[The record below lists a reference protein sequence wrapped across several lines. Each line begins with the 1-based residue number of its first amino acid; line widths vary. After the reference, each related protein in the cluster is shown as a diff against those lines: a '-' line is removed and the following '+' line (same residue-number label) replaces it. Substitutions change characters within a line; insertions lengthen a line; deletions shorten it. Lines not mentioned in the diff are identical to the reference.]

1 MKKLYSILTSLIIFT
16 FVISNAFSKET
27 NINRIE
33 VIVNDDIIT
42 NYDVIQR
49 IKINAII
56 KGIDINSDNIQIF
69 ANTVIE
75 ELINEKLKLEKT
87 SEYEITISL
96 KEFEDH
102 EKRFFNNLDLNKNE
116 LKILFKDNKINFN
129 ELKRFLESEL
139 KWQKLI
145 YGLYLRVISVT
156 DAEVSELTKNNQNIT
171 IELAKE
177 ILVQK
182 QLDLKSNKLIK
193 DLRDE
198 ATIEY
203 RR

>member
-1 MKKLYSILTSLIIFT
+1 MKKLRSILISLIIFT
-16 FVISNAFSKET
+16 FVTSNAFSKET

-87 SEYEITISL
+87 SEYEITISVQ
-96 KEFEDH
+96 EFEDH
-102 EKRFFNNLDLNKNE
+102 EIRFFNNLNLNKNE

-129 ELKRFLESEL
+129 ELERFLESEL

-156 DAEVSELTKNNQNIT
+156 DAEVSELTKSNQNIT
-171 IELAKE
+171 VELAKE

>member
-1 MKKLYSILTSLIIFT
+1 MKKLRSILISLIIFT
-16 FVISNAFSKET
+16 FVTSNAFSKET

-102 EKRFFNNLDLNKNE
+102 EKRFFNNLNLNKNE

>member
-1 MKKLYSILTSLIIFT
+1 MKKLRSILISLIIFT
-16 FVISNAFSKET
+16 FVTSNAFSKET

-87 SEYEITISL
+87 SEYEITISVQ
-96 KEFEDH
+96 EFEDH
-102 EKRFFNNLDLNKNE
+102 EIRFFNNLNLNKNE

-129 ELKRFLESEL
+129 ELERFLESEL

-156 DAEVSELTKNNQNIT
+156 DAEVSELTKSNQNIT
-171 IELAKE
+171 VELAKE

-182 QLDLKSNKLIK
+182 KN
-193 DLRDE
+193 
-198 ATIEY
+198 
-203 RR
+203 

>member
-102 EKRFFNNLDLNKNE
+102 EKRFFNFV
-116 LKILFKDNKINFN
+116 IFK
-129 ELKRFLESEL
+129 
-139 KWQKLI
+139 
-145 YGLYLRVISVT
+145 
-156 DAEVSELTKNNQNIT
+156 
-171 IELAKE
+171 
-177 ILVQK
+177 
-182 QLDLKSNKLIK
+182 
-193 DLRDE
+193 
-198 ATIEY
+198 
-203 RR
+203 

>member
-102 EKRFFNNLDLNKNE
+102 EKRFFNNLNLNKNE

-129 ELKRFLESEL
+129 ELERFLESEL

>member
-102 EKRFFNNLDLNKNE
+102 EKRFFNNLNLNKNE

>member
-1 MKKLYSILTSLIIFT
+1 MKKLYNILTSLIIFT

-102 EKRFFNNLDLNKNE
+102 EKRFFNNLNLNKNE